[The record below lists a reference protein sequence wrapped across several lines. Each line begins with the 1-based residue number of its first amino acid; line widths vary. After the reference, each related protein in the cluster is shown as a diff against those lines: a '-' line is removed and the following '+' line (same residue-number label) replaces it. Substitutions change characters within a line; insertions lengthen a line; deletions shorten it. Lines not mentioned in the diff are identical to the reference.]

1 MKKAYSQLMEL
12 NHDLITGYKIRT
24 ENHLEFLES
33 LKLVNQAIQKTSR
46 LRGKVKFISTNIKV
60 SSIKLI
66 FNQSISPA

>member
-46 LRGKVKFISTNIKV
+46 LRGKTH
-60 SSIKLI
+60 LTLC
-66 FNQSISPA
+66 